1 MTMLWQVR
9 LKKHYQNELH
19 SFDLDIQ
26 IQSSAKNLVLFG
38 PSGAGKTQVLKM
50 LAGLVEPD
58 SGFIKMGNETLF
70 DSNLNIDRPPQQR
83 SLAYVFQDY
92 ALFPHLTVRQN
103 IAFSANKTWLNK
115 GRQFTNA
122 DVDEWMV
129 KFQLTHLAN
138 QYPHQLSG
146 GQSQRVALA
155 RALVSKPKGLLLDEP
170 FTALDQELRRTLRQ
184 ELHALLQQLSIPMI
198 LISHDQE
205 DVDLF
210 GEEVISIKNGKTI

>member
-1 MTMLWQVR
+1 MSMLWQVR
-9 LKKHYQNELH
+9 LKKHYQNELQ

-26 IQSSAKNLVLFG
+26 IQSAAKNLVLFG

-50 LAGLVEPD
+50 LAGLVKPE
-58 SGFIKMGNETLF
+58 SGFIKMGDETLF
-70 DSNLNIDRPPQQR
+70 DSDLNINKSPQQR

-115 GRQFTNA
+115 GKKFTSA

-210 GEEVISIKNGKTI
+210 GEEVIYIKNGKTI

>member
-1 MTMLWQVR
+1 MSMLWQVR
-9 LKKHYQNELH
+9 LKKHYQNELQ

-26 IQSSAKNLVLFG
+26 IQSAAKNLVLFG

-50 LAGLVEPD
+50 LAGLVKPE
-58 SGFIKMGNETLF
+58 SGFIKMGDETLF
-70 DSNLNIDRPPQQR
+70 DSDLNINKSPQQR

-103 IAFSANKTWLNK
+103 IAFSENKTWLNK
-115 GRQFTNA
+115 GKQFTSA

-210 GEEVISIKNGKTI
+210 GEEVIYIKNGKTI